1 VENLQRRRDLLRLL
15 VDSHRRW
22 MHATQDQS
30 MKRMHRALIE
40 SLENVI
46 EQYGVLL
53 DEVQKH

>member
-22 MHATQDQS
+22 MYATQDQS